1 MKHSILFLAAASGVL
16 WGVGCTGQILMP
28 ADPQPVASSASGG
41 PSSGSG
47 GSGSGATNGSP
58 GSGGSGAQPSGS
70 GGAEGSPSDGMESCD
85 DTRDV
90 PAAPMRRLTR
100 QEYSRSVQ
108 DLLGL
113 GPSSPDSIP
122 ADETIGPFAVNT
134 VTAVTELSAE
144 EYLDTAETLSQTVV
158 SKSATLNQLV
168 GCSRP
173 ATSDGDCAASFID
186 SFGKRA
192 FRRPL
197 TGDEKASY
205 LALYDAYASS
215 GGFSEGIRLVVQT
228 FLQSPNFLYHVEIPD
243 GSAPAGQVTALNSY
257 QVAARLAF
265 FLWTSVPDATLM
277 MEAANDHLS
286 DAGAIQTQ
294 VTRMLADPRASQ
306 AIGNFHA
313 QWLDLGKLDGLTK
326 DTKLFPQYTSTLR
339 DAMRA
344 ETVAFTDYVIRQG
357 DGRLETLLTA
367 PYSILDDPLF
377 DLYGVSRPAGTS
389 GPVKVDLD
397 PTQRS
402 GLLTQAG
409 FLATHAAPNQSSPV
423 ARGVAVLR
431 NVLCVDLPDP
441 PPNVNITLPDPAPDA
456 TTRQRFTAHES
467 VAACAGCHVSI
478 DGIGMGFEN
487 YDALGS
493 YRTTE
498 GSLPV
503 DATGNVVG
511 TDVPGPFD
519 GAVAL
524 SRKLA
529 SSPQVQLCATK
540 QWFRFAL
547 GRVETDSDNC
557 SLKHAFDAFQTSQ
570 HDVRALM
577 SALATSDAFRYLRA
591 Q

>member
-1 MKHSILFLAAASGVL
+1 MDFLRSASRRMKYTILFLALTYEAL
-16 WGVGCTGQILMP
+16 WGVGCTGQILLP
-28 ADPQPVASSASGG
+28 SDPQPLGSLEKKH

-47 GSGSGATNGSP
+47 GSVG
-58 GSGGSGAQPSGS
+58 QVSGS
-70 GGAEGSPSDGMESCD
+70 GGAEASPSDDPIVSCD

-90 PAAPMRRLTR
+90 PATPMRRLTR
-100 QEYSRSVQ
+100 QEYSRSIQ

-113 GPSSPDSIP
+113 GLSSPDSIP
-122 ADETIGPFAVNT
+122 ADEAIGPFAVNT

-144 EYLDTAETLSQTVV
+144 EYLDSAESLAQTVV
-158 SKSATLNQLV
+158 SKSTTLNQLV

-173 ATSDGDCAASFID
+173 ATSDRDCAASFTD
-186 SFGKRA
+186 RFGKRA

-197 TGDEKASY
+197 TNDEKASY
-205 LALYDAYASS
+205 LAIYDASAAS

-228 FLQSPNFLYHVEIPD
+228 FLQSPSFLYHVEIPD
-243 GSAPAGQVTALNSY
+243 GAPPSGQVTSLDSY
-257 QVAARLAF
+257 QVAARLSF
-265 FLWTSVPDATLM
+265 FLWTSVPDDALLD
-277 MEAANDHLS
+277 EAANDHLT
-286 DAGAIQTQ
+286 DPAAIQMQ
-294 VTRMLADPRASQ
+294 VTRMLADARASQ
-306 AIGNFHA
+306 AIANFHV

-326 DTKLFPQYTSTLR
+326 DTKIFPQYTTTMR

-344 ETVAFTDYVIRQG
+344 ETMAFTDYVIRQG

-377 DLYGVSRPAGTS
+377 DLYGVSRPTGTS
-389 GPVKVDLD
+389 GPIKVALD
-397 PTQRS
+397 PAQRS
-402 GLLTQAG
+402 GLLTQAS

-423 ARGVAVLR
+423 TRGVAILR

-467 VAACAGCHVSI
+467 VPACAGCHVSI

-498 GSLPV
+498 GRLPV

-524 SRKLA
+524 SQKLA

-547 GRVETDSDNC
+547 GRMETDSDNC
-557 SLKHAFDAFQTSQ
+557 SLKHAFDAFETSQ

-577 SALATSDAFRYLRA
+577 SALATSDAFRYVRA